1 VAKSRLKILQ
11 GIALQNNENFRKKY
25 NGALKILVEQKN
37 GEFYEGF
44 DQFYNK
50 AKILSQ
56 KDITKEW
63 VEVSEYEVKPDANYA
78 KI

>member
-1 VAKSRLKILQ
+1 M
-11 GIALQNNENFRKKY
+11 
-25 NGALKILVEQKN
+25 KILVEQKN

>member
-1 VAKSRLKILQ
+1 LSEILCTQILYCPAQLYFVKSKGFQVIARLSFSLH
-11 GIALQNNENFRKKY
+11 
-25 NGALKILVEQKN
+25 
-37 GEFYEGF
+37 
-44 DQFYNK
+44 
-50 AKILSQ
+50 KILSQ